1 MRGEIRSMADR
12 ITCVERS
19 KAQQSPFIPT
29 TSFNVNSRP
38 ASSHSVEGD
47 FLTANLSESLHR
59 AQAEDNR
66 LMLKLATAHSALNI
80 NQNTSCMTQFL
91 SPYQTSSAF
100 QPIQKPVSDRPIHI
114 PQASPSV
121 NIATPNVIM
130 PSSPLFVPPTIL
142 PISSSLSPTIPP
154 LILTTSTPVHKFI
167 QKLRSDI
174 RSRLD
179 LDISLP
185 IRELVRKT
193 QTIESNIEQ
202 QKVDEK
208 LKLAATQEKTHF
220 TSFTTNSI
228 SFTNT
233 NRQRAQAPLTALI
246 SSIRS
251 NDHKGNHD
259 QRVRNNNNASGNK
272 HNPART
278 YNRSFSKEI
287 LFN

>member
-1 MRGEIRSMADR
+1 MQRSADR
-12 ITCVERS
+12 V
-19 KAQQSPFIPT
+19 
-29 TSFNVNSRP
+29 
-38 ASSHSVEGD
+38 HSW
-47 FLTANLSESLHR
+47 
-59 AQAEDNR
+59 AEF
-66 LMLKLATAHSALNI
+66 K
-80 NQNTSCMTQFL
+80 
-91 SPYQTSSAF
+91 
-100 QPIQKPVSDRPIHI
+100 
-114 PQASPSV
+114 
-121 NIATPNVIM
+121 
-130 PSSPLFVPPTIL
+130 
-142 PISSSLSPTIPP
+142 
-154 LILTTSTPVHKFI
+154 HKFI

>member
-1 MRGEIRSMADR
+1 MNINNLLPTFKGTAEERPVQFLTKFEIRASTFVGQNDILLLHTIQQVLSERALIWFGQMQRSADR
-12 ITCVERS
+12 V
-19 KAQQSPFIPT
+19 
-29 TSFNVNSRP
+29 
-38 ASSHSVEGD
+38 HSW
-47 FLTANLSESLHR
+47 
-59 AQAEDNR
+59 AEF
-66 LMLKLATAHSALNI
+66 K
-80 NQNTSCMTQFL
+80 
-91 SPYQTSSAF
+91 
-100 QPIQKPVSDRPIHI
+100 
-114 PQASPSV
+114 
-121 NIATPNVIM
+121 
-130 PSSPLFVPPTIL
+130 
-142 PISSSLSPTIPP
+142 
-154 LILTTSTPVHKFI
+154 HKFI